1 MTSTTSKPQT
11 TSALSPSEASAWF
24 EIPVRDFARAR
35 RFYEALLGVTLRE
48 ERMGPSHMGI
58 FPSQTQA
65 TGGCICAM
73 DGYAPSETGT
83 VVYLTTLGDVQ
94 QHLERVS
101 GLGGGVLVP
110 KTALPDGMGFYA
122 QIRDSEGNRVGLYSK
137 V

>member
-11 TSALSPSEASAWF
+11 TSTTAPGEASAWF
-24 EIPVRDFARAR
+24 EIPVRDFPRAR
-35 RFYEALLGVTLRE
+35 RFYETLLGVTLRE

-58 FPSQTQA
+58 FPSQTQVA
-65 TGGCICAM
+65 GGCICAM
-73 DGYAPSETGT
+73 DGYVPSETGT

-94 QHLERVS
+94 QHLERVNA
-101 GLGGGVLVP
+101 LGGRVLLP
-110 KTALPDGMGFYA
+110 KTALPEGMGFYA

>member
-35 RFYEALLGVTLRE
+35 RFYEAMLGVTLRE

-58 FPSQTQA
+58 FPCQTPVA
-65 TGGCICAM
+65 GGCICAM
-73 DGYAPSETGT
+73 DGYAPSQTGT
-83 VVYLTTLGDVQ
+83 IVYLTTLGDLQ
-94 QHLERVS
+94 QQLDRVS
-101 GLGGGVLVP
+101 GLGGGVLLP
-110 KTALPDGMGFYA
+110 KTALPEGMGFYA

>member
-35 RFYEALLGVTLRE
+35 RFYEAMLGVTLRE

-58 FPSQTQA
+58 FPCQTPVA
-65 TGGCICAM
+65 GGCICAM
-73 DGYAPSETGT
+73 DGYAPSQTGT
-83 VVYLTTLGDVQ
+83 VVYLTTLGDLQ
-94 QHLERVS
+94 QQLDRVS
-101 GLGGGVLVP
+101 GLGGGVLLP
-110 KTALPDGMGFYA
+110 KTALPEGMGFYA